1 MLHSDSY
8 LCYRSRSDTVGT
20 SRSRLKVARCYK
32 MVVGWWSRVARCYI
46 MVVRWWCRV
55 ARQLSVTSRC
65 DLKQGPSMGAKKKFS
80 QGLAKN
86 R

>member
-20 SRSRLKVARCYK
+20 SRSRLKVA
-32 MVVGWWSRVARCYI
+32 GCYI

-80 QGLAKN
+80 QGLAKY